1 MSREEMSFRLK
12 AEATEKAAAT
22 ERSLFAE
29 IEAQLRQAMSVQPS
43 PDFARKV
50 RARIDERRVDRDRW
64 TWKWAAAAACI
75 LAVGIGW
82 RMANRTDDVEP
93 AQIGR
98 ERKALDVRLAAAP
111 TPAVRER
118 PTPMP
123 SRPPATGT
131 SRQPDISQPEVIVPE
146 DNARAVA
153 RLLALARSGSITEE
167 RLTPVVPTA
176 APATL
181 EVAPIVV
188 PEISVPEVESLS
200 VAPLGDSFRQ

>member
-12 AEATEKAAAT
+12 AEATETAEAAEKT
-22 ERSLFAE
+22 LFAE

-50 RARIDERRVDRDRW
+50 RSRIDERRVDRDWW
-64 TWKWAAAAACI
+64 TWRWAAAAACI

-98 ERKALDVRLAAAP
+98 ERKAVDVRLAAAP
-111 TPAVRER
+111 TPSVRER
-118 PTPMP
+118 PTAIP
-123 SRPPATGT
+123 RHPPATGT

-181 EVAPIVV
+181 D
-188 PEISVPEVESLS
+188 
-200 VAPLGDSFRQ
+200 VAPLGVPAIPVPEMEIQNGPPFGDGRKQ

>member
-1 MSREEMSFRLK
+1 MSFRLK
-12 AEATEKAAAT
+12 AEADGKTAEATAAEQT
-22 ERSLFAE
+22 LFAE

-64 TWKWAAAAACI
+64 TWRWAAAAACI

-98 ERKALDVRLAAAP
+98 ERKAVDVRLAAAP

-118 PTPMP
+118 PTAIP
-123 SRPPATGT
+123 RHPPATGT
-131 SRQPDISQPEVIVPE
+131 SRPDISQPEVIVPE

-153 RLLALARSGSITEE
+153 RLLVLARSGSITEE
-167 RLTPVVPTA
+167 RLTPVAVAAASPT
-176 APATL
+176 L
-181 EVAPIVV
+181 D
-188 PEISVPEVESLS
+188 
-200 VAPLGDSFRQ
+200 VAPLGVPPIPVPEMEIQNGPPFGDGRKK

>member
-1 MSREEMSFRLK
+1 MSVRLK
-12 AEATEKAAAT
+12 AEATEQT
-22 ERSLFAE
+22 LFAE

-50 RARIDERRVDRDRW
+50 RARIDERRVDRDWW
-64 TWKWAAAAACI
+64 TWRWAAAAACI

-93 AQIGR
+93 AQLGR
-98 ERKALDVRLAAAP
+98 ERKAVDVRLAAAP
-111 TPAVRER
+111 TPPSVRER
-118 PTPMP
+118 PTAIP
-123 SRPPATGT
+123 RHPPVTRT

-167 RLTPVVPTA
+167 RLTPVVPAA

-181 EVAPIVV
+181 D
-188 PEISVPEVESLS
+188 
-200 VAPLGDSFRQ
+200 VAPLGVPAIPVPEMEIDNGPPFGDGRKQ

>member
-1 MSREEMSFRLK
+1 MSFRLK
-12 AEATEKAAAT
+12 AEATETAEAAEKT
-22 ERSLFAE
+22 LVSE
-29 IEAQLRQAMSVQPS
+29 IEAQLRQAMSIQPS

-64 TWKWAAAAACI
+64 TWRWAAAAACI
-75 LAVGIGW
+75 LAVAIGW

-98 ERKALDVRLAAAP
+98 ERKAVDVRLAAAP
-111 TPAVRER
+111 TPSVRER
-118 PTPMP
+118 PTAIP
-123 SRPPATGT
+123 RHPPATRT
-131 SRQPDISQPEVIVPE
+131 SQQPDISQPEVIVPE

-176 APATL
+176 SPATL
-181 EVAPIVV
+181 DVAPIVV
-188 PEISVPEVESLS
+188 PEISLPEVEGLS
-200 VAPLGDSFRQ
+200 VAPLGDGLRQ